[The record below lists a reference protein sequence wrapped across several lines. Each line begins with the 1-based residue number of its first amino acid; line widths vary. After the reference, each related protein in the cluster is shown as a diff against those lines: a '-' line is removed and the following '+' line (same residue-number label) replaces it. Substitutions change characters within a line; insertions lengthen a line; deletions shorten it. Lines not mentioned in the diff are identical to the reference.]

1 MRQNCILDENN
12 IINIPQNELQYFI
25 IKKSKNWKNSIDIE
39 FDIKKDIDILNLF
52 IIIKSYIKNIEFFCF
67 KICTIVKKNDD
78 EIFITENLMINQF
91 IKMSYWDF
99 EKWLLEKIYSESKYI
114 SDNKDLYAITLSFQK
129 KIIDGLNLKYNKD
142 VLEYLKP
149 IYPWKK
155 EIFEEINIKNYIKEN
170 DIEKIIEKI
179 EKNSDKKIIIE
190 DLKNILNKIKY
201 IK

>member
-12 IINIPQNELQYFI
+12 IIKIPQNELQYFI

-67 KICTIVKKNDD
+67 KMSTIVKKNDD

-91 IKMSYWDF
+91 IKISYWDF

-129 KIIDGLNLKYNKD
+129 KIIDGLNLKYNKN

-190 DLKNILNKIKY
+190 DLKNILNKIK
-201 IK
+201 

>member
-12 IINIPQNELQYFI
+12 IIKIPQNELQYFI

-67 KICTIVKKNDD
+67 KMSTIVKKNDD
-78 EIFITENLMINQF
+78 EIFITENLMMNQF
-91 IKMSYWDF
+91 IRMSYWDF

-114 SDNKDLYAITLSFQK
+114 SDNKDLYAIMLSFQK

-190 DLKNILNKIKY
+190 DLKNILNKIK
-201 IK
+201 

>member
-12 IINIPQNELQYFI
+12 IIKIPQNELQYFI

-67 KICTIVKKNDD
+67 KMSTIVKKNDD

-91 IKMSYWDF
+91 IKISYWDF

-190 DLKNILNKIKY
+190 DLKNILNKIK
-201 IK
+201 

>member
-12 IINIPQNELQYFI
+12 IIKIPQNELQYFI

-67 KICTIVKKNDD
+67 KMSTIVKKNDD
-78 EIFITENLMINQF
+78 EIFITENLMMNQF

-129 KIIDGLNLKYNKD
+129 KIVDGLNLKYNKD

-190 DLKNILNKIKY
+190 DLKNILDKIK
-201 IK
+201 

>member
-12 IINIPQNELQYFI
+12 IIKIPQNELQCFI
-25 IKKSKNWKNSIDIE
+25 IKKSKNWKNSIDVE

-67 KICTIVKKNDD
+67 KMSTIVKKNDD

-91 IKMSYWDF
+91 IKISYWDF

-190 DLKNILNKIKY
+190 DLKNILNKIK
-201 IK
+201 

>member
-1 MRQNCILDENN
+1 MKQNCILDENN
-12 IINIPQNELQYFI
+12 IIKIPQNELQYFI

-67 KICTIVKKNDD
+67 KMSTIVKKNDD
-78 EIFITENLMINQF
+78 EIFITENLMMNQF
-91 IKMSYWDF
+91 IRMSYWDF

-190 DLKNILNKIKY
+190 DLKNILNKIK
-201 IK
+201 